1 MSDVPAYCRSGRAE
15 IDNARVEQLLHPA
28 PLNREADM
36 LTSSA
41 FIGLQIQAIEL
52 KPTLGPEHDRM
63 AVFVGH
69 WMARGQ
75 TEAVTSGAS
84 ENMTQQ
90 HTYEWLPG
98 GFHILHRWAGQI
110 GPREHTGV
118 EIIGY
123 DAGADAY
130 EVHFFDSDGWARTY
144 QARAR
149 DRVWTFT
156 GTRERCAIMFAD
168 DGRTMTT
175 HWDRSTDG
183 VTWEALC
190 DVRATRV

>member
-1 MSDVPAYCRSGRAE
+1 MR
-15 IDNARVEQLLHPA
+15 
-28 PLNREADM
+28 
-36 LTSSA
+36 TSSA
-41 FIGLQIQAIEL
+41 SLGPEVQAIEV
-52 KPTLGPEHDRM
+52 KPTLGPEHKRLD
-63 AVFVGH
+63 VFVGR
-69 WMARGQ
+69 WTAEG
-75 TEAVTSGAS
+75 TTALGASDPS

-110 GPREHTGV
+110 GPHEHTGV

-156 GTRERCAIMFAD
+156 GTRERCAIMFVD

-183 VTWEALC
+183 VTWEPLC
-190 DVRATRV
+190 DVRATKV

>member
-1 MSDVPAYCRSGRAE
+1 
-15 IDNARVEQLLHPA
+15 
-28 PLNREADM
+28 M

-41 FIGLQIQAIEL
+41 FIGPQIQAIEQ
-52 KPTLGPEHDRM
+52 KPMLGPEHDRM
-63 AVFVGH
+63 AVFIGQ
-69 WMARGQ
+69 WMARGK
-75 TEAVTSGAS
+75 TEAGTSGAS

-98 GFHILHRWAGQI
+98 GFHILHRWAGHI
-110 GPREHTGV
+110 GARENKGV

-130 EVHFFDSDGWARTY
+130 EVHFFDSDGWARIY

-156 GTRERCAIMFAD
+156 GTRERCAIMFVD

-183 VTWEALC
+183 VTWEPLC
-190 DVRATRV
+190 DVRATKV